1 MTMRCDGVIELLI
14 EYADGDLSREDHE
27 AVREHLSHCDSCAEE
42 LSGIESLKLLLADD
56 GYVEPDS
63 FYWTRFNAALRRR
76 RERPGLLAG
85 VFTGGSRWTGMVPRL
100 ATVTAAA
107 VCFIVG
113 LWLGLEPAATDGSV
127 VDSGQPAFSER
138 AQFAGGP
145 LVSSRSKH
153 LVESGIE
160 HESFAFAADTLSP
173 ESFQPVT
180 EEPRMYLATSQRQAA
195 MERRLGQANLRD

>member
-1 MTMRCDGVIELLI
+1 MKCDGVLELLI

-27 AVREHLSHCDSCAEE
+27 AVGEHVAQCDSCALE
-42 LSGIESLKLLLADD
+42 LSEIESLKLLLADD
-56 GYVEPDS
+56 GYTEPDS

-76 RERPGLLAG
+76 REQTGILAG
-85 VFTGGSRWTGMVPRL
+85 VFSGGGRWTEMVPGL
-100 ATVTAAA
+100 ATVTVATL
-107 VCFIVG
+107 CFIVG
-113 LWLGLEPAATDGSV
+113 LWVGLRPDSDGRV
-127 VDSGQPAFSER
+127 VDGEQPVFTER

-160 HESFAFAADTLSP
+160 HEPFAFAADTLSP

-180 EEPRMYLATSQRQAA
+180 EEPRMYLATSERQTE

>member
-1 MTMRCDGVIELLI
+1 MKCHGVLELLI
-14 EYADGDLSREDHE
+14 EYADGDLCREDHE
-27 AVREHLSHCDSCAEE
+27 AVRDHLLKCDSCAQE
-42 LSGIESLKLLLADD
+42 LTEIENLKKLLADD

-76 RERPGLLAG
+76 REQSGIMAG
-85 VFTGGSRWTGMVPRL
+85 IFAGGGRWGEAVPRL
-100 ATVTAAA
+100 ATVTVAAL
-107 VCFIVG
+107 CFIVG
-113 LWLGLEPAATDGSV
+113 LWVGIGPTNEGAV
-127 VDSGQPAFSER
+127 VDSGQPMFGEH

-160 HESFAFAADTLSP
+160 HEPFAFAADTLSP

-180 EEPRMYLATSQRQAA
+180 EEPRMYLATSERQAA